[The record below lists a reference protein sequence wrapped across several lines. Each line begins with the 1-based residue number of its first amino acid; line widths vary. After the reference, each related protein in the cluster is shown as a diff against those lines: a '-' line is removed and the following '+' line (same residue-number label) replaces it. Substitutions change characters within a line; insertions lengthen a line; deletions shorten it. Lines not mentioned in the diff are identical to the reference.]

1 MANPVVV
8 EFVLRGM
15 PDIARA
21 MKSVEQS
28 AAASDRARER
38 TAEKASKARTKLE
51 EKEAKDKLRAQ
62 VKADADARRLLD
74 KQTREAE
81 KAVKAKAKAEERLTR
96 EQGREL
102 KERARAEEK
111 EMRDM
116 VRAAEKAA
124 NDKLRI
130 QQKVDREIAKMDK
143 DRAREKSRADKER
156 NRENEKLLREGQ
168 RLEEKTHREQ
178 TRAIQKRDKEKDKSR
193 ERFNRAIGGAMMG
206 AANTAIGAVGTAAG
220 MVSQLGG
227 GFSIADSVDREAK
240 LERASMMF
248 SNAAYQGTGERMNAK
263 DISKQAK
270 AAAILTGTNADEL
283 LEGANAF
290 GAKTGNYAA
299 GLERMNFFGKVAKV
313 TGASVE
319 DVTKTAGILAVQNKQ
334 LGLDPKALEQLTL
347 QTVRQGQLG
356 SIEYSDLAGIAGG
369 ITKSAVDYK
378 GGQTENQGKLLGL
391 AQIAMRTAGKDPRA
405 AATML
410 SNISSDARK
419 HSDAM
424 AEVLGKD
431 IFDEKTGQI
440 TKGPEEFLAHV
451 MDKTGGNLMKIQEMG
466 FGKPSMQM
474 FQALAPVFNDA
485 EAKKKGSGKQA
496 VLDDIREV
504 SVGAMPM
511 SELEENL
518 KNILSTSSE
527 QFDAAMRDLRTTVGQ
542 ELLPEFVKMVPVL
555 RELMPVVKSLLVGFT
570 GLADWATKNPLS
582 GLATLLGA
590 AFTKELASAG
600 VAAALQGGVATGLAG
615 ATLAIAAATMIIE
628 NIASTQ
634 SARVSKEVGGAASA
648 YSEGAAVRAGDT
660 LTPENLENLKKQ
672 QAAMAAQVDEERKN
686 VNSKDAIEY
695 VGMAGNF
702 IRDAVSVVGGGD
714 FGVASSEDFSADY
727 QKQREQRLKLSEE
740 ALERLNKALDMAAK
754 GLVKVGEAADK
765 PPVPGAPAPGAPK
778 GGPPGRPSTAS
789 QGLVQRSRVE

>member
-21 MKSVEQS
+21 MKTVEQS

-51 EKEAKDKLRAQ
+51 EKEAKEKLRAQ
-62 VKADADARRLLD
+62 VKADADARRLLE

-81 KAVKAKAKAEERLTR
+81 KAAKAKAKAEERLTR

-130 QQKVDREIAKMDK
+130 QAKVDREIAKMDK
-143 DRAREKSRADKER
+143 DRARERTRADKER

-168 RLEEKTHREQ
+168 RLEERTHREQ
-178 TRAIQKRDKEKDKSR
+178 TRAIQRRDKEKEKSR

-206 AANTAIGAVGTAAG
+206 AANTAVGAVGTAAG
-220 MVSQLGG
+220 MVAQLGG
-227 GFSIADSVDREAK
+227 GFSLVDSVDRESQLQRTAVE
-240 LERASMMF
+240 L
-248 SNAAYQGTGERMNAK
+248 SNSAYQGEGQRLKGK
-263 DISKQAK
+263 DLAAQAK
-270 AAAILTGTNADEL
+270 AASILTGTDANDL
-283 LEGANAF
+283 LEGAAAF
-290 GAKTGNYAA
+290 GAKTGNY
-299 GLERMNFFGKVAKV
+299 GEGIQSMKLFGEISKG
-313 TGASVE
+313 TGAKLQ
-319 DVTKTAGILAVQNKQ
+319 DVAKTAGILRVQNKN
-334 LGLDPKALEQLTL
+334 LDPKAMQDLLL

-356 SIEYSDLAGIAGG
+356 SIEFSDLAGVAGQ
-369 ITKSAVDYK
+369 ITRSAPAFA
-378 GGQTENQGKLLGL
+378 GNQTANQGKLLGL
-391 AQIAMRTAGKDPRA
+391 AQIAMRTAGSPQE
-405 AATML
+405 AATVL
-410 SNISSDARK
+410 SNLSADAMK
-419 HSDAM
+419 HSEDM
-424 AEVLGKD
+424 KDVLGKD
-431 IFDEKTGQI
+431 MFNDKGQI
-440 TKGPEEFLAHV
+440 SAAPEDFIANV
-451 MDKTGGNLMKIQEMG
+451 MEKTGGNLMKIQEMG
-466 FGKPSMQM
+466 FGARSMKM
-474 FQALAPVFNDA
+474 FQALAPTYHEA
-485 EAKKKGSGKQA
+485 EEKEKGSGRKA
-496 VLDDIREV
+496 VLEDIK
-504 SVGAMPM
+504 SVTSGTM
-511 SELEENL
+511 SIEELRANVKE
-518 KNILSTSSE
+518 ILDTSAE
-527 QFDAAMRDLRTTVGQ
+527 QFDAAMRELRTVVGT
-542 ELLPEFVKMVPVL
+542 ELLPEFVKLVPVL
-555 RELMPVVKSLLVGFT
+555 REMMPTVKTLLTGLV

-615 ATLAIAAATMIIE
+615 ATLAIAAATLIIE
-628 NIASTQ
+628 NIASSQ

-672 QAAMAAQVDEERKN
+672 QAAMSAQVDEQRKN

-714 FGVASSEDFSADY
+714 FGVASSEDYSADY

-765 PPVPGAPAPGAPK
+765 PPIPGVPPPGAPK
-778 GGPPGRPSTAS
+778 GGPPARPSTAS